1 MEAQL
6 ESAVN
11 IQPNLPRI
19 NQYSWLSL
27 LQKKERNTYA
37 VWVIGC
43 RNVVTLR
50 FILTRDHLNDKEFR
64 IASTVTHNG
73 IIIFI
78 IITRFCVDWKGLIV
92 AEQLAPLGSNPDW
105 CFLCG
110 CVCVCCLCL
119 WSESQPT
126 TPFVLYIYVY
136 FNSKPHDTS
145 GHFAGEWPHVTWS
158 TCKCI
163 QIYFNPFMQKD
174 NKSMKDFLWKKWR
187 CEKTVANEGLDYCY
201 LLKYTLSL
209 KIWGE
214 IKYSCYCTYPVKL
227 CVWVQQLWL
236 INMQTIFSVCC
247 A

>member
-1 MEAQL
+1 MYVLLWSQNKVAHVRGAADMEAQL

-43 RNVVTLR
+43 RNMVTLR

-105 CFLCG
+105 CFLSLLCG
-110 CVCVCCLCL
+110 CVCVLFVFVE
-119 WSESQPT
+119 WIPT
-126 TPFVLYIYVY
+126 NNPFCYIYI
-136 FNSKPHDTS
+136 
-145 GHFAGEWPHVTWS
+145 
-158 TCKCI
+158 CI
-163 QIYFNPFMQKD
+163 F
-174 NKSMKDFLWKKWR
+174 
-187 CEKTVANEGLDYCY
+187 
-201 LLKYTLSL
+201 
-209 KIWGE
+209 
-214 IKYSCYCTYPVKL
+214 
-227 CVWVQQLWL
+227 
-236 INMQTIFSVCC
+236 
-247 A
+247 